1 MGYWRG
7 HLDFYRPVT
16 VFFGLCV
23 EYCHGQIPMNY
34 SLFFIQY
41 QLEFKK
47 SKMNDQI
54 SFLLFKI
61 LVNC

>member
-41 QLEFKK
+41 ELEFKK
-47 SKMNDQI
+47 SKMDD
-54 SFLLFKI
+54 
-61 LVNC
+61 